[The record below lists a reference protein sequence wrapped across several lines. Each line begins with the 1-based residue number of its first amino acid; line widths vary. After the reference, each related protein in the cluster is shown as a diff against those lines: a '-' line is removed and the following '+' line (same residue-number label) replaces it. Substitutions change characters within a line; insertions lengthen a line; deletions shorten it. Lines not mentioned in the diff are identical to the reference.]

1 MSKKKLNYSC
11 DFETTTDPDDCRVW
25 AWGYMEI
32 GNHKNFAYGTDINDF
47 MAWVEKCQANLYF
60 HNLRFDGE
68 FIVNYLLHKG
78 WRFSKEAEPQTFNA
92 VISNMGQWYMLDLCF
107 GYKGNKKIHTVIYD
121 SYKKLPFTVKKIAK
135 DFKLSVL
142 KGEIDYNAY
151 RPPGHQLT
159 EEEKEYLIHDIQIVA
174 EALDIQ
180 FKQGMVKMTN
190 GSDALKGYKDI
201 FGSKTF
207 DKYFPSMSKEMYY
220 ELKPAYK
227 GGFTWLN
234 KRYAEKP
241 IGEGMTFDVVSLYPS
256 QMYYRELPYGKPM
269 PFEGKYEE
277 DKRYPLYIQHIKC
290 SFQLKEGY
298 IPTIQIK
305 GDLRFK
311 RNEYLESS
319 EFMGIPEI
327 VDLYL
332 TNIDLALFLEHY
344 ETEDLVYVRGWKFR
358 SNEGQFFKD
367 YIDKWIYIKSTSDGA
382 IKALAKL
389 MLNSLYGKFATN
401 PDVTGKQPYLVEET
415 GATGFRLPKD
425 EEGNTIREFK
435 EPLYLPMG
443 IFITSWARYT
453 TISAAQKCF
462 DRIIYCDTDSL
473 HVEGLEEPEAIKDII
488 GNNLGNWAH
497 ENTFKEAYYIRQKT
511 YAQKL
516 YAKEIKDK
524 DGSTIIVPCGKDEAT
539 TTKLSIKCAGMP
551 EAVKEDVSFE
561 EFRRGY
567 THPGFDKD
575 GKPKGKLK
583 PKHVKGGV
591 VLVPEAFTIK

>member
-1 MSKKKLNYSC
+1 MSKKRLNFSC
-11 DFETTTDPDDCRVW
+11 DFETTTNPDDCRVW

-68 FIVNYLLHKG
+68 FIVNYLLHNG
-78 WRFSKEAEPQTFNA
+78 WKFSKEGEPKTFNA

-159 EEEKEYLIHDIQIVA
+159 EEEKEYLIHDIQIIA
-174 EALDIQ
+174 EALKIQ
-180 FKQGMVKMTN
+180 FEQGMTKMTN

-201 FGSKTF
+201 FGTKTF
-207 DKYFPSMSKEMYY
+207 NKYFPALSKEMYY
-220 ELKPAYK
+220 ELKLAYK

-234 KRYAEKP
+234 KRYAEKL
-241 IGEGMTFDVVSLYPS
+241 IGDGMTYDVVSLYPS
-256 QMYYRELPYGKPM
+256 QMYYRELPFGMPM

-277 DKRYPLYIQHIKC
+277 DKRYPLYVQQIRCQ
-290 SFQLKEGY
+290 FELKEGY

-305 GDLRFK
+305 GDLRYA

-319 EFMGIPEI
+319 EFDGDLET
-327 VDLYL
+327 VDLFL
-332 TNIDLALFLEHY
+332 TNIDLELFLEHY
-344 ETEDLVYVRGWKFR
+344 HVYDLEYIRGWKFR
-358 SNEGQFFKD
+358 SHTGFFKD

-401 PDVTGKQPYLVEET
+401 PDVTGKIPSLNKDGST
-415 GATGFRLPKD
+415 KFSLPKD
-425 EEGNTIREFK
+425 EEGNIIREFK

-453 TISAAQKCF
+453 TITAAQKCF

-473 HVEGLEEPEAIKDII
+473 HVEGLEEPEAISEIV

-497 ENTFKEAYYIRQKT
+497 ENTFKQARYIRQKT
-511 YAQKL
+511 YAQIL
-516 YAKEIKDK
+516 YAKEIEK
-524 DGSTIIVPCGKDEAT
+524 DGEKITIPCGKDEAT
-539 TTKLSIKCAGMP
+539 TEKLSIKCAGMP
-551 EAVKEDVSFE
+551 EAVKEDMTFE
-561 EFRRGY
+561 DFKRGY

-575 GKPKGKLK
+575 GKPKGKLM

-591 VLVPEAFTIK
+591 VLVPESFTIK

>member
-1 MSKKKLNYSC
+1 MTKKKPNYSC
-11 DFETTTDPDDCRVW
+11 DFETTTDPNDCRVW

-32 GNHKNFAYGTDINDF
+32 GNEDNYSYGTDINDF
-47 MAWVEKCQANLYF
+47 MAWMEKSQANLYF

-68 FIVNYLLHKG
+68 FIVNWLLHNG
-78 WRFSKEAEPQTFNA
+78 WTFSKEGEPKTFNA
-92 VISNMGQWYMLDLCF
+92 IISTMGQWYMLDICY
-107 GYKGNKKIHTVIYD
+107 GYKGNTKLHTVIYD

-142 KGEIDYNAY
+142 KGEIDYNEY
-151 RPPGHQLT
+151 RPPGHKLT
-159 EEEKEYLIHDIQIVA
+159 EKEVTYLIHDMKIVA

-180 FKQGMVKMTN
+180 FKQGMTKMTN
-190 GSDALKGYKDI
+190 GSDALSGYKSI
-201 FGSKTF
+201 FGTKTF
-207 DKYFPSMSKEMYY
+207 DKYFPAVSKEMYY

-234 KRYAEKP
+234 PKYAEKE

-256 QMYYRELPYGKPM
+256 QMYNRELPYGTPL
-269 PFEGKYEE
+269 PFEGKYEY
-277 DKRYPLYIQHIKC
+277 DKRYPLYIQHIRC
-290 SFQLKEGY
+290 CFWLKEGY

-305 GDLRFK
+305 RNPLFK
-311 RNEYLESS
+311 ANEYLVDSDD
-319 EFMGIPEI
+319 EI

-332 TNIDLALFLEHY
+332 TNIDLEMFLEHY
-344 ETEDLVYVRGWKFR
+344 ETEDLEYFRGWKFR
-358 SNEGQFFKD
+358 SKKGLFKD
-367 YIDKWIYIKSTSDGA
+367 YIDKWIYVKSTSDGA
-382 IKALAKL
+382 KKALAKL

-401 PDVTGKQPYLVEET
+401 PDVTGKRPYLRED
-415 GATGFRLPKD
+415 GATGFELPKD
-425 EEGNTIREFK
+425 EDGNIIREFK
-435 EPLYLPMG
+435 DPLYMPMG

-497 ENTFKEAYYIRQKT
+497 ENTFQKARYIRQKT
-511 YAQKL
+511 YAQVL
-516 YAKEIKDK
+516 YAKEVEK
-524 DGSTIIVPCGKDEAT
+524 DGETIIVPCGKEEST

-551 EAVKEDVSFE
+551 EAIKDQVSFD
-561 EFRRGY
+561 EFKRGY
-567 THPGFDKD
+567 THSGFDKD
-575 GKPKGKLK
+575 GKPRGKLA

-591 VLVPEAFTIK
+591 VLVPGAFTIL